1 MMLKFSAYNYSD
13 EIQSQLKSKLL
24 DILTK
29 HACADLLIP
38 VFTCVNELLMNAIKA
53 NYKNIY
59 FENYHDETLPY
70 DQGLKLFRF
79 EISSERID
87 HLTDIAKKNHKT
99 AVVSARVEKS
109 VLYIDVE
116 NPYPMTKLEKEN
128 VESKLEFSEHIHSV
142 SDIFDVSERD
152 PYKEGAGLGII
163 FVAIML
169 KSMGVP
175 HEKFIIRNVGSK
187 TVSSFSVPLTEETVK
202 FYNNYKER

>member
-1 MMLKFSAYNYSD
+1 MLKFSAYNYSD
-13 EIQSQLKSKLL
+13 EIQSQLKAKLL

-29 HACADLLIP
+29 HACQDLLIP

-59 FENYHDETLPY
+59 FENYHDEILPY

-87 HLTDIAKKNHKT
+87 HLTDIAKKNHKM
-99 AVVSARVEKS
+99 AVVSARIEKS
-109 VLYIDVE
+109 VLHIDVE
-116 NPYPMTKLEKEN
+116 NPYPMTKQEKEN

-142 SDIFDVSERD
+142 SDIFNVSERD

-175 HEKFIIRNVGSK
+175 HDKFIIKNDGSK
-187 TVSSFSVPLTEETVK
+187 TVSSFSVPLNEETVK
-202 FYNNYKER
+202 FYNEYKER

>member
-1 MMLKFSAYNYSD
+1 MLKFSAYNYSD
-13 EIQSQLKSKLL
+13 EIQSQLKSELL
-24 DILTK
+24 QILSEYS
-29 HACADLLIP
+29 CQDLLIP

-87 HLTDIAKKNHKT
+87 HLTDIAKKNHKK
-99 AVVSARVEKS
+99 AVVSAGVEES

-116 NPYPMTKLEKEN
+116 NPYPMTNLEKEN
-128 VESKLEFSEHIHSV
+128 VESKLKFSEQIHSV
-142 SDIFDVSERD
+142 SDIFNVSERD

-169 KSMGVP
+169 KSMGVK
-175 HEKFIIRNVGSK
+175 HEEFVIRNAGAK
-187 TVSSFSVPLTEETVK
+187 TVSSFSVPLKKETVE
-202 FYNNYKER
+202 FYNSYKER

>member
-1 MMLKFSAYNYSD
+1 MLKFSAYNYSD
-13 EIQSQLKSKLL
+13 EIQSQLKTKLL

-29 HACADLLIP
+29 HGCSDLLIP

-59 FENYHDETLPY
+59 FENYHDEILPY

-109 VLYIDVE
+109 VLHIDVE

-142 SDIFDVSERD
+142 SDIFNVSERD

-175 HEKFIIRNVGSK
+175 HDKFIIKNDGSK
-187 TVSSFSVPLTEETVK
+187 TVSSFSVPLNEETVK
-202 FYNNYKER
+202 FYNEYKER

>member
-1 MMLKFSAYNYSD
+1 MLKFSAYNYSD
-13 EIQSQLKSKLL
+13 EIQSQLKAKLL

-29 HACADLLIP
+29 HACQDLLIP

-109 VLYIDVE
+109 VLHIEVV

-175 HEKFIIRNVGSK
+175 HNKFVIRNDGSK

-202 FYNNYKER
+202 FYNDYKER

>member
-1 MMLKFSAYNYSD
+1 MMLHFSAYNYSD
-13 EIQSQLKSKLL
+13 EIQSQLKTKLL
-24 DILTK
+24 DILTEYS
-29 HACADLLIP
+29 CQDLLIP

-87 HLTDIAKKNHKT
+87 HLTDIAKKNHKK
-99 AVVSARVEKS
+99 AVVSAHVKES

-116 NPYPMTKLEKEN
+116 NPYPMTNLEKEN
-128 VESKLEFSEHIHSV
+128 VESKLKFSEQIHSV
-142 SDIFDVSERD
+142 SDIFNVSERD

-169 KSMGVP
+169 KSMGVK
-175 HEKFIIRNVGSK
+175 HEEFTIRNAGAK
-187 TVSSFSVPLTEETVK
+187 TVSSFSVPLTKETVE
-202 FYNNYKER
+202 FYNSYKER

>member
-1 MMLKFSAYNYSD
+1 MLKFSAYNYSD
-13 EIQSQLKSKLL
+13 EIQSQLKTKLL

-29 HACADLLIP
+29 HGCSDLLIP

-87 HLTDIAKKNHKT
+87 HLTDIAKKNHKK
-99 AVVSARVEKS
+99 AVVSACVKES

-116 NPYPMTKLEKEN
+116 NPYPMTNLEKEN
-128 VESKLEFSEHIHSV
+128 VESKLKFSEQIHSV
-142 SDIFDVSERD
+142 SDIFNVSERD

-169 KSMGVP
+169 KSMGVK
-175 HEKFIIRNVGSK
+175 HEEFTIRNAGTK
-187 TVSSFSVPLTEETVK
+187 TVSSFSVPLTKETVE
-202 FYNNYKER
+202 FYNSYKER